1 MVAWQQ
7 VPGNNVLLFV
17 RYCCAAVGVP
27 IQPSGVEGGESLLC
41 ARTWI
46 WGAGRLGWWWNSETG
61 WEFGLEKSLGLETNF
76 SILGSVTCVLC
87 DCLILF
93 LKYTVGPQYLHP
105 LVSILFIM
113 KSGLL
118 FTLGLQ
124 PTLHRPCARVQK
136 PPDVPST
143 HFQPHPL
150 RPKVPY
156 LQTIKSVD
164 SVNTWMRGA
173 HCILNHLCT

>member
-1 MVAWQQ
+1 MCQSSLREWRGENPFCA
-7 VPGNNVLLFV
+7 PGPGFGG
-17 RYCCAAVGVP
+17 REGWVGGG
-27 IQPSGVEGGESLLC
+27 IQK
-41 ARTWI
+41 R
-46 WGAGRLGWWWNSETG
+46 AGS
-61 WEFGLEKSLGLETNF
+61 FACEKSLGLETNF

-87 DCLILF
+87 NCLILF

-143 HFQPHPL
+143 HFQPRPL
-150 RPKVPY
+150 RPKVPH

-164 SVNTWMRGA
+164 SVNSWMRGA